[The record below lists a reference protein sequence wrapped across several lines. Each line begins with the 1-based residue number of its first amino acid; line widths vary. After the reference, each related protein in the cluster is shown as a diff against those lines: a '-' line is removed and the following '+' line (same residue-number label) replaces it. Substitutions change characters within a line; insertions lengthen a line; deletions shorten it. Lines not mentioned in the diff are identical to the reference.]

1 MAGMQMLSDLFGP
14 KRGSIPMGDLVGEG
28 QQGEAPPEV
37 KEMFK
42 QEAKAEA
49 DAISGGDPRI
59 WQQTFDRIYR
69 SRMMNWRP
77 GAQ

>member
-1 MAGMQMLSDLFGP
+1 MAGFQMLADLFKP
-14 KRGSIPMGDLVGEG
+14 KHGNMPIGDLVGEG
-28 QQGEAPPEV
+28 QTREAPPEV

-69 SRMMNWRP
+69 NRMMNWRP
-77 GAQ
+77 DAQ